1 MGAKEAM
8 TKTKLST
15 TALSRASK
23 PKRAAL
29 FARVKGALE
38 EAHAHARGADDGRVR
53 VHVPDAV
60 DVRAIRD
67 GLELT
72 QDQFAARF
80 GFTLAAVRDWEQG
93 RRQPERA
100 ARVLLLI
107 IAREPDAV
115 RRALD

>member
-1 MGAKEAM
+1 M
-8 TKTKLST
+8 T
-15 TALSRASK
+15 K
-23 PKRAAL
+23 PKRAKAVRQPSKTKEPPTSRLFVRVQSAL
-29 FARVKGALE
+29 A
-38 EAHAHARGADDGRVR
+38 EAHAHARGDAAERVR

-60 DVRAIRD
+60 DVRAIRN
-67 GLELT
+67 GLALT

-100 ARVLLLI
+100 ARVLLRI
-107 IAREPDAV
+107 IEREPDAV